1 MRRPGI
7 RDFLHQLLH
16 GDLEKLEDTVAFYTK
31 SLRLSEDEL
40 VEVVAGFMCERCDN
54 LLANIEGE
62 DDFLRALALAD
73 RCHRLFL
80 KAHARVRGVEAGA
93 FSLEKAEELNEET
106 VAELRNLLSTGEYKL
121 IVVPKDGYLF
131 FKRYYPSEYD
141 GEKFRNIIIRL
152 ERLVKI
158 LKNNRNIMEIYRMEI
173 EEVYDALQ
181 KLRGYDILMILLF
194 EACEKDDIET
204 VKKLL
209 DMGIDVNVKDKNGWT
224 PLHYAVSRSALHV
237 TSLLLDRGADVNAR
251 SESGAT
257 PLHIAAAVG
266 NINAID
272 PLVSRGAN
280 VNARDNYGRT
290 PLHYAVERRQVDAI
304 RVLAA
309 NGADPNVRDN
319 EGRTPLHYA
328 ILYDH
333 RDYYYSNIRALLDIG
348 ADPNVGDNEGLTP
361 LHYAASLDWE
371 FAVNRL
377 LEHGANVD
385 ARDKQGRTP
394 LHVAA
399 MKHASVA
406 ARVLLEHGADPNAK
420 DEESRTPLH
429 YAVESGNAYIV
440 ERLISGGADANAR
453 DKYGK
458 TPLNIARERGYQ
470 QIVELLAKAVTQMV
484 LETDT
489 WNREKGWPALRV
501 KVDAG
506 KYTRDEI
513 CVLYLYPDE
522 NKVYIS
528 WRSGRKSECALGE
541 ELVRELTEH
550 LGKHVRGVS
559 VEESAQRILEAL
571 KSAPERVIR
580 PDTVVKRRGQ

>member
-1 MRRPGI
+1 M
-7 RDFLHQLLH
+7 
-16 GDLEKLEDTVAFYTK
+16 EDTVAFYTK

-80 KAHARVRGVEAGA
+80 KAHARVRSVEAGA

-106 VAELRNLLSTGEYKL
+106 VAELRKLLSTGEYKL

-158 LKNNRNIMEIYRMEI
+158 LKNNRNIIEIYKMEI

-194 EACEKDDIET
+194 EACEKDDVET

-209 DMGIDVNVKDKNGWT
+209 DMGIDVNVKDKDGWT

-251 SESGAT
+251 SVSGVT
-257 PLHIAAAVG
+257 PLHIAATVG

-290 PLHYAVERRQVDAI
+290 PLHDAVERRQVDAI

-319 EGRTPLHYA
+319 EGRTPLH
-328 ILYDH
+328 
-333 RDYYYSNIRALLDIG
+333 
-348 ADPNVGDNEGLTP
+348 
-361 LHYAASLDWE
+361 
-371 FAVNRL
+371 
-377 LEHGANVD
+377 
-385 ARDKQGRTP
+385 
-394 LHVAA
+394 VAA

-406 ARVLLEHGADPNAK
+406 VRILLEHGADPNAK
-420 DEESRTPLH
+420 DEEGRTPLH

-440 ERLISGGADANAR
+440 EWLMSGGADANAR

-458 TPLNIARERGYQ
+458 TPLDIARERGYQ

-501 KVDAG
+501 KVDTG

-550 LGKHVRGVS
+550 LGKHVRGVN